1 MTENSTK
8 IKSNLMIS
16 LIRKFSKNLQ
26 FIVSIFLLIV
36 SFHSCLPVS
45 KTVFFPDIKE
55 EERFID
61 SSLFENS
68 KRVFAGDRIQL
79 RIVTK
84 DEEANAILNAAL
96 QGFQA
101 EAQGIPG
108 AQLGG
113 YLIDPDGFIEIPT
126 LGKISVR
133 GKTPTEIK
141 ELVKNI
147 ISDFYKDVEVYC
159 SIGGRVI
166 MVNGS
171 GGGAN
176 GGAGG
181 AGGLN
186 NGIGIPILNERLTL
200 IEVLSGI
207 NPTLTKID
215 KIWLIR
221 ETDGVRRFIKVNL
234 NTKDVFES
242 PYFYLRNNDILYLE
256 PYRINSFIAIN
267 SPIRALIAFII
278 TIPAIFVGIRAIFV
292 K

>member
-1 MTENSTK
+1 MKGNPQK
-8 IKSNLMIS
+8 IQSNFMSS
-16 LIRKFSKNLQ
+16 LLRKVSKNLQ
-26 FIVSIFLLIV
+26 LIVSMFLLVI
-36 SFHSCLPVS
+36 SFHSCVPVG
-45 KTVFFPDIKE
+45 KAVFFPDIKE

-84 DEEANAILNAAL
+84 DEEANSILNAAL
-96 QGFQA
+96 QGFEAEGQA
-101 EAQGIPG
+101 GVQGG
-108 AQLGG
+108 GQLGG

-166 MVNGS
+166 IVNGS
-171 GGGAN
+171 GGGAM
-176 GGAGG
+176 AGG
-181 AGGLN
+181 GQQF
-186 NGIGIPILNERLTL
+186 GIGIPIFNERLT
-200 IEVLSGI
+200 IVEVLSGI
-207 NPTLTKID
+207 NPITTKID

-221 ETDGVRRFIKVNL
+221 ETDGVRRFIKVNF
-234 NTKDVFES
+234 NTKEVFES

-267 SPIRALIAFII
+267 SPIRSLIAFII
-278 TIPAIFVGIRAIFV
+278 TIPAIFIGVRTLFV